1 MIGIDPNDPYGR
13 IMADIFVRNGPDCDV
28 KIKARFGTTVCAL
41 VANGLGIAIIDEFTV
56 GDGHWAGIKLLKIS
70 KPTSFQ
76 TYVACRRDARLSSN
90 CEYFITSPRRT
101 MRSPAKRAAGKLT
114 RSLHIAPS
122 W

>member
-41 VANGLGIAIIDEFTV
+41 VANGLGMAIIDEFTV

-70 KPTSFQ
+70 EPTSFQ
-76 TYVACRRDARLSSN
+76 TYVAFRRDGGCRATANTSS
-90 CEYFITSPRRT
+90 PHR
-101 MRSPAKRAAGKLT
+101 G
-114 RSLHIAPS
+114 APCGRQRNAQPEN
-122 W
+122 